1 MYVELTDDFV
11 LVRPYKYGYYE
22 VYSGSIRADKK
33 GLLIPMP
40 DGSREL
46 VPIGEAIG
54 YKVFKYGFPFS
65 YTTSNEQLPMCTP
78 LWQVPIRI
86 GLNIKKFKKFR
97 KFWGQDT
104 QPTNARTAPILR
116 KSGIE

>member
-86 GLNIKKFKKFR
+86 GLNIKNSLGTGYSTPER
-97 KFWGQDT
+97 
-104 QPTNARTAPILR
+104 TNRAYFTKIRN
-116 KSGIE
+116 